1 MHTFVTRS
9 SLKIH
14 SVMETCVDITILLRS
29 VQNDVS
35 ETKYIF
41 ICVSEKN
48 HCLSTFNFKDF

>member
-1 MHTFVTRS
+1 MHNSVTRS

-14 SVMETCVDITILLRS
+14 SVMETCVDITILLHS

-35 ETKYIF
+35 ETKYNF

-48 HCLSTFNFKDF
+48 YCLSTFNFKFV